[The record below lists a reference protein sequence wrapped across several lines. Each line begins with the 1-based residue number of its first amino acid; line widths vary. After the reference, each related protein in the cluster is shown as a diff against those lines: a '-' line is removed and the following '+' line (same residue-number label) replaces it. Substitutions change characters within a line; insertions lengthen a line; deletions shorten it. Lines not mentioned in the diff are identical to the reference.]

1 MHYHFRLAADQDVDT
16 LVCLINAAYRPGAD
30 LSGWTH
36 EGAILDGP
44 RIDAGQLRESL
55 ATPGVVLLVME
66 IDDVLTAC
74 VEVRHQ
80 GEDAYI
86 GTLAVLPGQQNSGIG
101 KMMLGAAE
109 AYAIEQLKAT
119 RLVMSVLSGRVELI
133 NFYVRR
139 GYVRSGK
146 LQDFPLDAGVGVPK
160 VSRLVLETLYKTVPQ
175 TADA

>member
-1 MHYHFRLAADQDVDT
+1 
-16 LVCLINAAYRPGAD
+16 
-30 LSGWTH
+30 
-36 EGAILDGP
+36 
-44 RIDAGQLRESL
+44 DAST
-55 ATPGVVLLVME
+55 ATF
-66 IDDVLTAC
+66 T
-74 VEVRHQ
+74 
-80 GEDAYI
+80 
-86 GTLAVLPGQQNSGIG
+86 VLPVQQNSVIG

-160 VSRLVLETLYKTVPQ
+160 VSRLALETLYKTVPH
-175 TADA
+175 TADV